1 MRHRGVGWALRL
13 ALVSDVW
20 QGPGWWLAPDG
31 KWYPEDGGPTDS
43 ARPDTGGAKP
53 AEGGSARI
61 VEPAPPADG
70 AIAAPERPEP
80 APTPEKP
87 ETAPPEE
94 TRGGWT
100 AVEPDAGPADEPA
113 LGDDAQ
119 WADEGESG
127 DADQGPADGDGVPKR
142 RAPEASTEPIERD
155 DAWRKPGEGGEPLD
169 AGEPSAAPAV
179 VDVTE
184 ATDHFLPE
192 PTEVVAPSPW
202 RGVLLALGFLAAII
216 GLSIIVGLFFTNV
229 VFNDDDDGV
238 STEGTTTTTA
248 QSAPSTDEPAT
259 TESTAAPTTT
269 ADPSLGTEVSVF
281 ELETGDCIE
290 GDIGSG
296 PLERLIRVDCSVP
309 HQFEVYTE
317 DVLDPSIT
325 EFDEEAINAA
335 AEAICRDALDAYIPA
350 DDDRNIQFKW
360 FQPTAESWA
369 QEDNP
374 DRAITCLLFD
384 ADGPMTGRAA

>member
-1 MRHRGVGWALRL
+1 MTT
-13 ALVSDVW
+13 VSDVW

-31 KWYPEDGGPTDS
+31 KWYPEDGGPTES
-43 ARPDTGGAKP
+43 ARPDTAGAGSVPTGSGAPATDAGGT
-53 AEGGSARI
+53 G
-61 VEPAPPADG
+61 DG
-70 AIAAPERPEP
+70 AVAAPERPDPAEAGPAEDALAGIGIADAGEAAGVASDDAIGEDSIEAEP
-80 APTPEKP
+80 
-87 ETAPPEE
+87 
-94 TRGGWT
+94 RGGWT
-100 AVEPDAGPADEPA
+100 AVEPAEATSAGPD
-113 LGDDAQ
+113 LGDDAR
-119 WADEGESG
+119 WAEE
-127 DADQGPADGDGVPKR
+127 DAAVPVRRPA
-142 RAPEASTEPIERD
+142 STTEPIERD

-169 AGEPSAAPAV
+169 AIPPSPAPAV
-179 VDVTE
+179 VDVAETTGE
-184 ATDHFLPE
+184 FLPE
-192 PTEVVAPSPW
+192 PSEVVAPSPW

-216 GLSIIVGLFFTNV
+216 GVSILVGLFFTNV
-229 VFNDDDDGV
+229 VFDDDDDGV
-238 STEGTTTTTA
+238 STSESTTST

-259 TESTAAPTTT
+259 TELTATPTTE
-269 ADPSLGTEVSVF
+269 DPSLGTEVSVF

-296 PLERLIRVDCSVP
+296 PLERLVRVDCSVP

-317 DVLDPSIT
+317 DVLDASIT

-335 AEAICRDALDAYIPA
+335 AEAICREALDAYIPA

-369 QEDNP
+369 QAENP